1 MNRFK
6 SCAAC
11 AVMLC
16 MSPALAQDSDLTERL
31 ITLRGQVDELQSELD
46 IRREEHKN
54 RMAYLTAQLADL
66 EASRDRENLR
76 VTQLEEDLEEM
87 RTEIAEAGV
96 SSESLEPFVRNQIS
110 ALREQVRTGFPFK
123 VQERLAELEELE
135 TQLDNGVV
143 TAQRAVNRLW
153 AFIEDEFR
161 ISRENAIYSQ
171 SIALAGENVLVD
183 VAKIGSVMMY
193 FRTRDLE
200 YGRAVATPQGWRFEL
215 FDSAR
220 EQELVARLFDSLR
233 KQIRQ
238 GYFELPEAL
247 PPKGEAPSRPGSC
260 RSAPTWSCCWRP
272 RSSRA
277 PRSPRTRRLRP
288 PNRRRRRCRRSTRRR
303 PSISCRPPTRRN
315 TRSWKRSCAPC
326 ASAWPNSTPSPP
338 GPNGR
343 RRRRSTARKGSGSTS
358 SPAPSACRP

>member
-110 ALREQVRTGFPFK
+110 ALREQVR
-123 VQERLAELEELE
+123 
-135 TQLDNGVV
+135 
-143 TAQRAVNRLW
+143 
-153 AFIEDEFR
+153 
-161 ISRENAIYSQ
+161 
-171 SIALAGENVLVD
+171 
-183 VAKIGSVMMY
+183 
-193 FRTRDLE
+193 
-200 YGRAVATPQGWRFEL
+200 
-215 FDSAR
+215 
-220 EQELVARLFDSLR
+220 
-233 KQIRQ
+233 
-238 GYFELPEAL
+238 
-247 PPKGEAPSRPGSC
+247 
-260 RSAPTWSCCWRP
+260 
-272 RSSRA
+272 
-277 PRSPRTRRLRP
+277 
-288 PNRRRRRCRRSTRRR
+288 
-303 PSISCRPPTRRN
+303 
-315 TRSWKRSCAPC
+315 
-326 ASAWPNSTPSPP
+326 
-338 GPNGR
+338 
-343 RRRRSTARKGSGSTS
+343 
-358 SPAPSACRP
+358 